1 MVDIGGLFE
10 SSRLLDWELDS
21 IKTDQDE
28 TIARSLISYRH
39 LKTEIQSQC
48 FSLSAQQERLDEE
61 SSSEPLTVWVMG
73 SWGALESVDGKTEDA
88 EEYARRK
95 RDLTKKIVMLKIQVL
110 CLKQVHVSSCI
121 RQLQDLAI
129 SGSKMPTPITLQFHK
144 FQEWV
149 QANQQIY
156 ELQSKILDLEAA
168 KIRLHKDFCVREDK
182 ESSQSSVTT
191 RQSFT
196 SHLELKLAS
205 KEPDVASGE
214 LKLEQVIV
222 SEGSVEIA
230 SILDRI
236 LDTSYT
242 NSSFEACK
250 LKTYIREC
258 WDVQTIDDEF
268 PTGVHPDRYQEFV
281 GGMAQ
286 YIVDKQL
293 THQRESLS
301 YDMVYTKLEQYLVP
315 PIYSLVQD
323 YISKPDEDRRISQI
337 YTSLAHI
344 TQTQFGINP
353 EYQDDGIT
361 PYYAAVTC
369 MKSSMLSILP
379 SRKIHAIVSA
389 AQCVFKKLN
398 ELSMLEHSRPAGAGI
413 YIVIS

>member
-1 MVDIGGLFE
+1 MFTFE
-10 SSRLLDWELDS
+10 
-21 IKTDQDE
+21 
-28 TIARSLISYRH
+28 Y
-39 LKTEIQSQC
+39 
-48 FSLSAQQERLDEE
+48 
-61 SSSEPLTVWVMG
+61 
-73 SWGALESVDGKTEDA
+73 
-88 EEYARRK
+88 
-95 RDLTKKIVMLKIQVL
+95 
-110 CLKQVHVSSCI
+110 
-121 RQLQDLAI
+121 
-129 SGSKMPTPITLQFHK
+129 
-144 FQEWV
+144 
-149 QANQQIY
+149 
-156 ELQSKILDLEAA
+156 
-168 KIRLHKDFCVREDK
+168 RLHKHFCVREDK

-301 YDMVYTKLEQYLVP
+301 YDMVYVSGTGKLEIKEERNYTVVLA
-315 PIYSLVQD
+315 
-323 YISKPDEDRRISQI
+323 ISFFLWSC
-337 YTSLAHI
+337 
-344 TQTQFGINP
+344 
-353 EYQDDGIT
+353 
-361 PYYAAVTC
+361 AVEHMGKNFNTVVVAN
-369 MKSSMLSILP
+369 
-379 SRKIHAIVSA
+379 AIV
-389 AQCVFKKLN
+389 F
-398 ELSMLEHSRPAGAGI
+398 
-413 YIVIS
+413 IVIIQIRNSSHFINNYFICISRAKFEEKTLLQTRHPFETHLIDCKLAVNLNVKE